1 MTLAF
6 VDRLSSELG
15 VKRRDMVEKDIL
27 LHQVLTDL
35 SSDRFFSKNMLFKGG
50 TCLIKHYLGYF
61 RFSEDMD
68 FTWKDQSQFEGKTA
82 GKIRSDLSTIIDEIG
97 KTFESI
103 ASKRGLDFRC
113 VKGNKTYVELG
124 GSNKTCT
131 FKVWYYSEVLRKK
144 TFFKVQINFVE
155 EMCTKP
161 EKGELRGLL
170 TDSEEELTALFPE
183 EYREYSKAIPFAMYN
198 VNEILSEK
206 VRALLTREGVKAR
219 DFLDIFFISKKMGI
233 RPENMEECVIKKVNH
248 ALRLYAKYRA
258 NLNTKVKLMEQG
270 NIFEWGT
277 EKDLLLAE
285 IDDSEF
291 YRFVGEFTGYLKTLV
306 RKFEK

>member
-1 MTLAF
+1 MSLAF

-35 SSDRFFSKNMLFKGG
+35 SNDKFFAKNMLFKGG

-68 FTWKDQSQFEGKTA
+68 FTWKDQSRFEGKTA
-82 GKIRSDLSTIIDEIG
+82 GKIRSDLSSIINEVG
-97 KTFESI
+97 RTFEGI

-113 VKGNKTYVELG
+113 SKGNKNYVELG

-155 EMCTKP
+155 EICTRPKR
-161 EKGELRGLL
+161 GELRSLL
-170 TDSEEELTALFPE
+170 TGNEDDLAALFPE
-183 EYREYSKAIPFAMYN
+183 EYREYFNAIPFAMYDAG
-198 VNEILSEK
+198 EILSEK

-219 DFLDIFFISKKMGI
+219 DFLDIFFISKKTGI
-233 RPENMEECVIKKVNH
+233 RPEHVEECVIKKVNH

-258 NLNTKVKLMEQG
+258 NLKAKVKLLEKG
-270 NIFEWGT
+270 NIFELGT

-285 IDDSEF
+285 LDEREF
-291 YRFVGEFTGYLKTLV
+291 YGFVGEFTGYLKTLV
-306 RKFEK
+306 GKFEK